1 MVLFYPDG
9 RRRHGFIGL
18 LGGAA
23 AGPLAARTQQPVIPV
38 IGLIGVVSVSER
50 NCAGLIQQMSVSDR
64 TEMIRCCTLAIALIL
79 GIAAC
84 TAAFAQTADDFYLNK
99 QVRLLVGHPVG
110 NDNDVASRLLARH
123 LGKYIPGHPSVLVQN
138 MPAAAGVAAANYLYD
153 QAPRD
158 GSVMGTFSRNVPSQ
172 AMIGQP
178 NITADPRRFTWL
190 GATSFPGRI
199 CTAAATAP
207 IKSTADLFEREL
219 IVGGSGASS
228 TLSIVPTVL
237 NHVLGTKFR
246 IIEGYKATQD
256 VVLAIERGELQ
267 GACSAFSQFRAFDL
281 LFNEGKLRILFRVE
295 EAVINAIPDV
305 PSIFEFAKTDEQRQL
320 MRFVFSSV
328 EFGRPYVFPPDV
340 PARRVA
346 IMRNAIAAAVRDPEL
361 LAEADELKL
370 DMAYRPPEH
379 LEHLIDNLYRTPPL
393 MVQTIKKLVPNLD

>member
-1 MVLFYPDG
+1 M
-9 RRRHGFIGL
+9 
-18 LGGAA
+18 
-23 AGPLAARTQQPVIPV
+23 
-38 IGLIGVVSVSER
+38 
-50 NCAGLIQQMSVSDR
+50 N
-64 TEMIRCCTLAIALIL
+64 RCWTLATTLTL

-84 TAAFAQTADDFYLNK
+84 AAAFAQAADDFYRNK
-99 QVRLLVGHPVG
+99 QVRLIVGQPVG
-110 NDNDVASRLLARH
+110 NDNDVAGRLLARH
-123 LGKYIPGHPSVLVQN
+123 LGKHIPGHPSILVQN
-138 MPAAAGVAAANYLYD
+138 MTAAASVAAANYLYG

-158 GSVMGTFSRNVPSQ
+158 GTMIGTFSRNIPSQ

-207 IKSTADLFEREL
+207 INSMVDLFKREL
-219 IVGGSGASS
+219 IVGGSGAAS

-246 IIEGYKATQD
+246 VIEGYKATQD
-256 VVLAIERGELQ
+256 VLIAIERGELQ
-267 GACSAFSQFRAFDL
+267 GACSTYSQFRAFDR
-281 LFNEGKLRILFRVE
+281 LFREGKLRILFRVE
-295 EAVINAIPDV
+295 EAAINAIPDV
-305 PSIFEFAKTDEQRQL
+305 PSIFELAKTDEQRQL

-340 PARRVA
+340 PSERIA
-346 IMRNAIAAAVRDPEL
+346 IMRNAIAAAVSDPEL
-361 LAEADELKL
+361 LAEAEKMKL

-379 LEHLIDNLYRTPPL
+379 LERLIDNLYRTPPA